1 MKDLETIKYQQ
12 PVYLNNWAKCKQ
24 AQMVV
29 DFQELKIVTNC
40 CIRILFAS
48 YGYGDYSG
56 QAFVLFEESGKLY
69 EVNGQHCSCY
79 GLEGQWEPEETTLEA
94 LKYRLE
100 NGNFGKS
107 NDYDNDFADELK
119 EFLGI

>member
-1 MKDLETIKYQQ
+1 MKDLKTIRYQQ

-24 AQMVV
+24 AQMVA
-29 DFQELKIVTNC
+29 DFQELEIIKDS
-40 CIRILFAS
+40 CINILFAS

-56 QAFVLFEESGKLY
+56 QAFVLFEKLGKLY

-79 GLEGQWEPEETTLEA
+79 GLEDQWEPEETTLEA
-94 LKYRLE
+94 LKHRLE
-100 NGNFGKS
+100 NGDFGKS
-107 NDYDNDFADELK
+107 NSYDNNFADELK